1 MKDGDKNWTQEG
13 FNGIL
18 GLMTQLNIKHSRRH
32 PEDKRLPSDELD
44 YRPPGQ
50 KDRDRLL
57 FCSAFRRLAGVTQ
70 VVSAQEGHVFH
81 NRLTHSLKVAQ
92 IARSLALKLK
102 QNNTPLL
109 LALGGIDPDLAE
121 TAALAHDLGHPPFG
135 HIAESKLH
143 ALAQSVG
150 LEDGF
155 EGNAQSFRIVT
166 RLAIRKEHFDGL
178 NLTRGSLNALLKY
191 PWLYGT
197 HGPRSLKKW
206 NAYVSDAENFA
217 FAREGMPSGS
227 TAKCL
232 EAELMDWADDIAY
245 SIHDVEDFYRA
256 GLIPLDRLVGSLRRS
271 TNNSWEVIPGSET
284 DRFLKAVFTRWE
296 QENIQTE
303 FRSAESQAH
312 LTACFVR
319 IISQLASVQTPF
331 DGSHR
336 LKAYLRNFTS
346 LHVSRYINAVALC
359 DPDQHAGQ
367 CIQIQPE
374 ALHEVKMLK
383 ELTWTYV
390 MRSPA
395 LTAQK
400 YGQTRLIETLFE
412 IFHSA
417 AQSPNPQDWDL
428 FPFSFREQLEAT
440 TRRSERSRIVIDLIA
455 GMTEAQAVQMYQ
467 RLTGTGQ
474 SSVFLPILS

>member
-1 MKDGDKNWTQEG
+1 MSE
-13 FNGIL
+13 
-18 GLMTQLNIKHSRRH
+18 LNPKHLRRH
-32 PEDKRLPSDELD
+32 PEDKRLQADELD

-70 VVSAQEGHVFH
+70 VVSAQEGHIFH

-92 IARSLALKLK
+92 IARALALKL
-102 QNNTPLL
+102 QQSEPRLL
-109 LALGGIDPDLAE
+109 QALGGIDPDIAE

-135 HIAESKLH
+135 HIAENKLN

-150 LEDGF
+150 LADGF

-166 RLAIRKEHFDGL
+166 RLAVRKAHFGGL

-191 PWLYGT
+191 PWLHGQ
-197 HGPRSLKKW
+197 HGPRSHKKW
-206 NAYVSDAENFA
+206 NAYHSDAADFA
-217 FAREGMPSGS
+217 FAREGMPAGS

-256 GLIPLDRLVGSLRRS
+256 GLIPLDRLVGSLRRTAS
-271 TNNSWEVIPGSET
+271 GEWEVLPDSET
-284 DRFLKAVFTRWE
+284 DRFLKAVFTRWAQE
-296 QENIQTE
+296 QIQAE
-303 FRSAESQAH
+303 FRNPESEARLSAS
-312 LTACFVR
+312 FVR
-319 IISQLASVQTPF
+319 IISQLALIQTPF

-336 LKAYLRNFTS
+336 LKAYLRDFTS
-346 LHVSRYINAVALC
+346 LRVSRYINAFALC
-359 DPDQHAGQ
+359 DPEAHAGQ

-374 ALHEVKMLK
+374 ALLEVKMLK
-383 ELTWTYV
+383 ELTWQYV

-400 YGQTRLIETLFE
+400 YGQNQLIETLFA

-417 AQSPNPQDWDL
+417 ALSPNPQDWDL

-440 TRRSERSRIVIDLIA
+440 SERDERARIVVDLIA
-455 GMTEAQAVQMYQ
+455 GMTEAQAVQIYQ
-467 RLTGTGQ
+467 RLTGAGQ
-474 SSVFLPILS
+474 NSVFLPILS